1 MSTMLRRSTL
11 LASVG
16 LVAALGILASC
27 STLPP
32 ALVYYEVNLSGNNEV
47 PPVKTDASG
56 SGSFQINPDHTV
68 AAKVSVT
75 GMQATAAHIHEGAA
89 GTNGPVIIPFT
100 KTADNT
106 FAAPPDAKLTDAQFM
121 SYQAGNLYMNVHS
134 AKYPGGEL
142 RAQLT
147 LLKKQ

>member
-1 MSTMLRRSTL
+1 MSTMLRRSSLVGL
-11 LASVG
+11 LG

-32 ALVYYEVNLSGNNEV
+32 ALVYYEVGLSGKNEV
-47 PPVKTDASG
+47 PPVNTDASG
-56 SGSFQINPDHTV
+56 NGSFQINPDHTV
-68 AAKVSVT
+68 AAKIQVT

-106 FAAPPDAKLTDAQFM
+106 FAAPADAKLTDAQFA
-121 SYQAGNLYMNVHS
+121 SYQQGNLYMNVHS

-147 LLKKQ
+147 LLKK